1 MDEVFRELEP
11 LLAKTLNL
19 QQLKL
24 TAARREQLGS
34 GESSDILIIFY
45 DLVLFRNYIRDL
57 STRLLRAI
65 STQSIIA
72 LNRAVQPPLT
82 TLKSA

>member
-1 MDEVFRELEP
+1 MDEVFRELEGKI
-11 LLAKTLNL
+11 ADALNL

-24 TAARREQLGS
+24 TAARREQLLS
-34 GESSDILIIFY
+34 GESSDIWFFY

-65 STQSIIA
+65 STKA
-72 LNRAVQPPLT
+72 P
-82 TLKSA
+82 